1 MKIKQFFKRWKEGI
15 EGITKKQQI
24 KMQVQSM
31 YIMLLGI
38 SLGIMISMINL
49 KDLYW
54 LLIILIG
61 GYFNATIGILSL
73 MQQYRM
79 IKKIENLT
87 FESEIKPIG
96 VKNV

>member
-38 SLGIMISMINL
+38 SLGIMISIINL
-49 KDLYW
+49 KNLYW

-87 FESEIKPIG
+87 FEEDLKG
-96 VKNV
+96 VELKNV